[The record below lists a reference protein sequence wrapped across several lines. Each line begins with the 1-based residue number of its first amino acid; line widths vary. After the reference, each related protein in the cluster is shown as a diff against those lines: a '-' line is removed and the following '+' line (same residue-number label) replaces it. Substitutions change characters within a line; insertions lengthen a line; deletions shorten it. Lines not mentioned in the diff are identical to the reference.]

1 MLARKGRN
9 DDNNNN
15 AKIAIL
21 GWGSLIWEP
30 REDFKKYTGS
40 WEDDG
45 PVLPT
50 TYVEKTNDVFNPTKT
65 VEYLENLNSDSW
77 LLPYIADRWVS
88 WLGICSGSL
97 SSPNPYR

>member
-30 REDFKKYTGS
+30 REDFKKYTGLQLMLKK
-40 WEDDG
+40 
-45 PVLPT
+45 PMMFLIQP
-50 TYVEKTNDVFNPTKT
+50 KR
-65 VEYLENLNSDSW
+65 LN
-77 LLPYIADRWVS
+77 I
-88 WLGICSGSL
+88 
-97 SSPNPYR
+97 